1 MLVRFARREV
11 EDLPGR
17 HPTRHLTGAV
27 QHRLR
32 AP

>member
-1 MLVRFARREV
+1 MLVRFARGDV

-17 HPTRHLTGAV
+17 YQTRHLTGAV